1 MAFLSNSA
9 NRTSQRRE
17 SSYHLLSG
25 NHDRRRRA
33 FVLSAVA
40 SAALHLIILAVLFAT
55 IARLFVARGVK
66 ETVSQTQVVTIQHA
80 IPPPPPRPP
89 HPARPV
95 RQRESAPAAAAPRHE
110 LVKEVPSA
118 PPQPA
123 AHNSVPS
130 PVRRDQAGFAKEVA
144 QLNKQDD
151 PHAIPTIDPA
161 GRESSSKSY
170 AFSPPRGSSEGNG
183 IITPTQSWHDHGRD
197 CYYGRYEYTYPDGA
211 NEAGDI
217 AWPFCYDPDSDP
229 FKLPPHP
236 MPFPLP
242 MAGYELPPDEQLPP
256 VEKSV
261 YEQWAAE
268 NVRSS
273 P

>member
-1 MAFLSNSA
+1 M
-9 NRTSQRRE
+9 
-17 SSYHLLSG
+17 
-25 NHDRRRRA
+25 
-33 FVLSAVA
+33 
-40 SAALHLIILAVLFAT
+40 LHLIFLTIFFAAV
-55 IARLFVARGVK
+55 ARMLVPRGVK
-66 ETVSQTQVVTIQHA
+66 ETVSQTQAVTIQRVVPTPV
-80 IPPPPPRPP
+80 PPPP
-89 HPARPV
+89 HHARPV
-95 RQRESAPAAAAPRHE
+95 RQRESAPASAPRHE

-123 AHNSVPS
+123 THRPVPS
-130 PVRRDQAGFAKEVA
+130 AVTRDQAGFAKEVA

-161 GRESSSKSY
+161 GRGSSSKSY

-183 IITPTQSWHDHGRD
+183 IITPTQSWHEHGRD

-211 NEAGDI
+211 EESGSI

-229 FKLPPHP
+229 FKEPPHP

-242 MAGYELPPDEQLPP
+242 LPGYELPADESLPP
-256 VEKSV
+256 IEKSV
-261 YEQWAAE
+261 YEQWAAA
-268 NVRSS
+268 NGQSSS